1 MPATAPSLLHDFQKL
16 DLEDERR
23 TGLDRGRPALIAVRQ
38 VGGAHEPTLAADLH
52 HGQALAPAFDD
63 AAQAERQRFAAL
75 DGAADHRAVDELP
88 LVVDLHL
95 VGRRRRGAVARF
107 QRRDDQP
114 RGRLDRTLLG
124 GDLVEKRLRRLLLG
138 DGRCRGAR
146 RRELLDLR
154 PPGLEVGFRLRLEDA
169 VGEAGLDD
177 FEISLGQIEAGEVPG
192 DHEAE
197 GVEGL
202 LLVGLELG
210 PRRSRASGQDEG
222 ERDRRRPL
230 DGRRAVRAHD
240 PARRTLR
247 VGEHAPGRRDR
258 RARARVLH
266 DRPPLARK
274 GQGPARV
281 APLDGPLLRAPP
293 RDLRRAAR
301 AARRPRR
308 RAPDPRVLPP
318 RPRAARRR
326 GSSRGPGDDLM
337 LKPEDILRAIAAARG
352 DAICVPT
359 MTTAPAWRTLAPD
372 DLSVT
377 CVGFM
382 GGASSLGLGLAL
394 ARPDRRV
401 IVFDGD
407 GSLLMQ
413 LGSLATIAGAQ
424 ARNLTHLVF
433 KNGVYHTSGAQGIP
447 GGLTVD
453 FVLMAKG
460 AGYRNAYA
468 IREPAEFKRRLPA
481 MLTEEGP
488 VLVELHTGLA
498 EKTPMTDRGGLPFHR
513 QAEALRT
520 NLLRPRA

>member
-1 MPATAPSLLHDFQKL
+1 MPDSIPASLIIDTLKDTFR
-16 DLEDERR
+16 EAR
-23 TGLDRGRPALIAVRQ
+23 AW
-38 VGGAHEPTLAADLH
+38 LAAEV
-52 HGQALAPAFDD
+52 
-63 AAQAERQRFAAL
+63 AEPPRHAHLGWILSVPDTHQRTVLAAL
-75 DGAADHRAVDELP
+75 DKEAVLRVLTCATEDE
-88 LVVDLHL
+88 
-95 VGRRRRGAVARF
+95 ATTIA
-107 QRRDDQP
+107 
-114 RGRLDRTLLG
+114 
-124 GDLVEKRLRRLLLG
+124 
-138 DGRCRGAR
+138 
-146 RRELLDLR
+146 
-154 PPGLEVGFRLRLEDA
+154 
-169 VGEAGLDD
+169 AGLWMGG
-177 FEISLGQIEAGEVPG
+177 EPCVLMIQHAG
-192 DHEAE
+192 
-197 GVEGL
+197 L
-202 LLVGLELG
+202 Y
-210 PRRSRASGQDEG
+210 AS
-222 ERDRRRPL
+222 
-230 DGRRAVRAHD
+230 VH
-240 PARRTLR
+240 TLR
-247 VGEHAPGRRDR
+247 GV
-258 RARARVLH
+258 
-266 DRPPLARK
+266 
-274 GQGPARV
+274 
-281 APLDGPLLRAPP
+281 
-293 RDLRRAAR
+293 
-301 AARRPRR
+301 
-308 RAPDPRVLPP
+308 
-318 RPRAARRR
+318 
-326 GSSRGPGDDLM
+326 
-337 LKPEDILRAIAAARG
+337 AIAAARG

-520 NLLRPRA
+520 KLLRPRA